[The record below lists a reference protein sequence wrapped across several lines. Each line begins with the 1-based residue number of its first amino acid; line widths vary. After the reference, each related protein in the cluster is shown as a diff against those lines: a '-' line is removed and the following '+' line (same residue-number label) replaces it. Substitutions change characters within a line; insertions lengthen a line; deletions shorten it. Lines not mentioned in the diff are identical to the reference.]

1 MRTWANRVC
10 AVGNRQGQ
18 LNVVGSNLL
27 SGDPKSGFEL
37 EVGCRPSHH
46 GGSFLLFAFEHPT
59 VEFLMVGQ
67 FVSIKQ

>member
-1 MRTWANRVC
+1 MVPSKFLWNPYM
-10 AVGNRQGQ
+10 
-18 LNVVGSNLL
+18 NVVGSNLL
-27 SGDPKSGFEL
+27 SGDTKSGFEL

-46 GGSFLLFAFEHPT
+46 GGSFLLFAFEDPT

>member
-1 MRTWANRVC
+1 MVC
-10 AVGNRQGQ
+10 LKVAYM
-18 LNVVGSNLL
+18 NVVGSNLL

-46 GGSFLLFAFEHPT
+46 GGSFLLFAFEDPT

>member
-1 MRTWANRVC
+1 MKV
-10 AVGNRQGQ
+10 
-18 LNVVGSNLL
+18 LGSNSL
-27 SGDPKSGFEL
+27 SRDPKSGFEL

-46 GGSFLLFAFEHPT
+46 GGSFLLFAFEDPT